1 MNKVFLI
8 GRLTRN
14 PEIRYTQSTNIMVAN
29 FNLAVERRFAKQGE
43 ERKTDFIPIVAW
55 NSLAKFSE
63 NYLHQGIKVLIEGR
77 MEIRQWQDKDGN
89 NRYSTEVIAENIE
102 FCESKKQENNSGN
115 FEQAMSNANME
126 FTTTSVDNV
135 SDNLSLN
142 SDDLPF

>member
-55 NSLAKFSE
+55 NSLAKFSK

-102 FCESKKQENNSGN
+102 FCESKKQENNSSN

-135 SDNLSLN
+135 SDNLSLAP
-142 SDDLPF
+142 DDLPF

>member
-1 MNKVFLI
+1 MNKVILM
-8 GRLTRN
+8 GRLTKK
-14 PEIRYTQSTNIMVAN
+14 PEIKYTKSTNVMVAN

-43 ERKTDFIPIVAW
+43 ERQTDFIPIVAW
-55 NSLAKFSE
+55 NNLAKFSE
-63 NYLHQGIKVLIEGR
+63 NYLHKGIKILIEGR

-102 FCESKKQENNSGN
+102 FCENKKQENNQSN

-135 SDNLSLN
+135 SGNLSL
-142 SDDLPF
+142 SPDDLPF